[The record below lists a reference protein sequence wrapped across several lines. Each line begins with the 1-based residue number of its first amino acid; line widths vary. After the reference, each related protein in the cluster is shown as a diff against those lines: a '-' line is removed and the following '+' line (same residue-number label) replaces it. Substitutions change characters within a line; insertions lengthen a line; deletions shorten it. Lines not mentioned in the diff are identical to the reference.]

1 MRIVLL
7 FCLKLLLFRKRAKK
21 ELEKLMEKVKSMNE
35 KKEWYKSVG
44 NWFFIIACIIL
55 VPILIINLYIMIQS
69 KMNDDKVPNVFGYKP
84 FIVLSNSMEKEI
96 HKGDLVLTKMVDPK
110 GLKKNDVIAFRDAE
124 NTVTTHRIIDIV
136 EKEGEKYFIT
146 KGDNNNTQDKNLVE
160 FSDVEGIYI
169 ARFPSLGSMMKSLSE
184 PVTILIVFFGITLIF
199 VVGFSISNKHQ
210 RDLERLEFLEYKR
223 KKEEEEQK
231 KKEASQNTK
240 PPRSKTKKKSNDSNK
255 E

>member
-1 MRIVLL
+1 M
-7 FCLKLLLFRKRAKK
+7 K
-21 ELEKLMEKVKSMNE
+21 E

-44 NWFFIIACIIL
+44 NWFFIVACIIL
-55 VPILIINLYIMIQS
+55 VPILIMNLYIMIQS
-69 KMNDDKVPNVFGYKP
+69 KVNTDKVPNVFGYKP
-84 FIVLSNSMEKEI
+84 FIVLSNSMEAEI
-96 HKGDLVLTKMVDPK
+96 HKGDLVLTKMVNPK
-110 GLKKNDVIAFRDAE
+110 KLKKNDVIAFRDAE

-169 ARFPSLGSMMKSLSE
+169 ARFPSLGSMMKSLSD

-199 VVGFSISNKHQ
+199 VVGFSISNKRQ

-231 KKEASQNTK
+231 EKETK
-240 PPRSKTKKKSNDSNK
+240 SNEKSPRSKNKK
-255 E
+255 

>member
-1 MRIVLL
+1 M
-7 FCLKLLLFRKRAKK
+7 K
-21 ELEKLMEKVKSMNE
+21 E

-44 NWFFIIACIIL
+44 NWFFIVACVIL
-55 VPILIINLYIMIQS
+55 VPILIMNLYIMIQS
-69 KMNDDKVPNVFGYKP
+69 KVNTDKVPNVFGYKP
-84 FIVLSNSMEKEI
+84 FIVLSNSMEAEI
-96 HKGDLVLTKMVDPK
+96 HKGDLVLTKMVNPK
-110 GLKKNDVIAFRDAE
+110 KLKKNDVIAFRDAE

-169 ARFPSLGSMMKSLSE
+169 ARFPSLGSMMKSLSD

-199 VVGFSISNKHQ
+199 VVGFSISNKRQ

-231 KKEASQNTK
+231 EKETK
-240 PPRSKTKKKSNDSNK
+240 SNEKSPRSKNKK
-255 E
+255 

>member
-1 MRIVLL
+1 M
-7 FCLKLLLFRKRAKK
+7 K
-21 ELEKLMEKVKSMNE
+21 E

-44 NWFFIIACIIL
+44 NWFFIVACVIL
-55 VPILIINLYIMIQS
+55 VPILIMNLYIMIQS
-69 KMNDDKVPNVFGYKP
+69 KVNTDKVPNVFGYKP
-84 FIVLSNSMEKEI
+84 FIVLSNSMEAEI
-96 HKGDLVLTKMVDPK
+96 HKGDLVLTKMVNPK
-110 GLKKNDVIAFRDAE
+110 KLKKNDVIAFRDAE

-160 FSDVEGIYI
+160 FADVEGIYI
-169 ARFPSLGSMMKSLSE
+169 ARFPSLGSMMKSLSD

-199 VVGFSISNKHQ
+199 VVGFSISNKRQ

-231 KKEASQNTK
+231 EKETK
-240 PPRSKTKKKSNDSNK
+240 SNEKSPRSKNKK
-255 E
+255 